1 MLAPSPSRHCI
12 PIRYGPVSLWEMI
25 NFSLYGFVW
34 ALKLLESEAAVANER
49 AIDEEHGPIQAADL
63 KRFRMN
69 FANGIAPSL
78 NAMFIAEGRLGRLAT
93 IARLGGTYGELAHEL
108 HALRSDIVDATE
120 FERFYHYPREKGLLI
135 IRAAADWAA
144 ISNVFPGAR
153 EDISG
158 AVDCYALGHNNA
170 SIYHS
175 MMVLELGLASLAKRL
190 GVKVSKDRSTWGPI
204 IKKIRDCIDDRQKAL
219 ASTPAGRKPPTA
231 SAAKREKVLLESC
244 QEAAIEFRYFTEVW
258 RNHMA
263 HGRAHYDEND
273 AKKVLDHVRTF
284 MEVIIDKLK
293 LKQVKIA

>member
-1 MLAPSPSRHCI
+1 
-12 PIRYGPVSLWEMI
+12 VSLWEMI

-34 ALKLLESEAAVANER
+34 ALKLLESEAASANES
-49 AIDEEHGPIQAADL
+49 ALDHEHVSIRPKDL
-63 KRFRMN
+63 NRFREN
-69 FANGIAPSL
+69 FKNGIAPSL
-78 NAMFIAEGRLGRLAT
+78 NALFIAEGRVGRLAT

-120 FERFYHYPREKGLLI
+120 SERFYHYPREKGLLV
-135 IRAAADWAA
+135 IRSAGEWSAV
-144 ISNVFPGAR
+144 SRSFPGTRA
-153 EDISG
+153 DIAA

-190 GVKVSKDRSTWGPI
+190 DVKVSKDRSTWGPI
-204 IKKIRDCIDDRQKAL
+204 IKKIRDCIDDRLKAL
-219 ASTPAGRKPPTA
+219 ASTPTGRKPPTA
-231 SAAKREKVLLESC
+231 SAAKREKVLLEGC
-244 QEAAIEFRYFTEVW
+244 QEAAIEFRYFAEVW